1 MSYEDFV
8 MRTTRNQHTPRTM
21 DEAFRTADYAASIH
35 RFESPHKRDLK
46 HIANFVLVATVIVVS
61 SYVLNTMFD
70 LFLESI
76 R

>member
-1 MSYEDFV
+1 MNYEDFV
-8 MRTTRNQHTPRTM
+8 MHTVRNQRTPRTM
-21 DEAFRTADYAASIH
+21 DEAFCTADYAASIH
-35 RFESPHKRDLK
+35 RFESPHKRDLQ
-46 HIANFVLVATVIVVS
+46 HIASFVLVATVIVVS

>member
-1 MSYEDFV
+1 MNYEDFV
-8 MRTTRNQHTPRTM
+8 MRIVRNQRTPRTM
-21 DEAFRTADYAASIH
+21 DEAFRTADYAASITK
-35 RFESPHKRDLK
+35 FESPHKRDLK
-46 HIANFVLVATVIVVS
+46 HIASFVLVATVIAVS

>member
-8 MRTTRNQHTPRTM
+8 MRTVRNQRTPRTL
-21 DEAFRTADYAASIH
+21 DEAFHTATYASAITK
-35 RFESPHKRDLK
+35 FEQPYKRDLK
-46 HIANFVLVATVIVVS
+46 HIASFVLVATVIVVS

>member
-8 MRTTRNQHTPRTM
+8 MRTVRNQYTPRTM
-21 DEAFRTADYAASIH
+21 DEAFRTPDYAASVH
-35 RFESPHKRDLK
+35 RFESPHKRDLQ
-46 HIANFVLVATVIVVS
+46 HIASFILVATVLVLS
-61 SYVLNTMFD
+61 AYVLNTMFD

>member
-8 MRTTRNQHTPRTM
+8 MRTTRNQRTPRTM
-21 DEAFRTADYAASIH
+21 DEAFRTVNYASAITK
-35 RFESPHKRDLK
+35 FEPPHKRDLR
-46 HIANFVLVATVIVVS
+46 HIASFVWVATVIVGS
-61 SYVLNTMFD
+61 GYVLTTMFD

>member
-1 MSYEDFV
+1 MSYEAFV
-8 MRTTRNQHTPRTM
+8 MRTVRNQRTPRTL

-35 RFESPHKRDLK
+35 KFESPHKRDLK
-46 HIANFVLVATVIVVS
+46 HIATFVLVATAIVVI
-61 SYVLNTMFD
+61 SYVLNTTFD

>member
-1 MSYEDFV
+1 MNYEDFV
-8 MRTTRNQHTPRTM
+8 MRTVRNQRTPRTM

-35 RFESPHKRDLK
+35 RFEQPHKRDLK
-46 HIANFVLVATVIVVS
+46 HIATFVLVATVIVVS

>member
-1 MSYEDFV
+1 
-8 MRTTRNQHTPRTM
+8 M
-21 DEAFRTADYAASIH
+21 DEAFCTADYAASIH
-35 RFESPHKRDLK
+35 RFESPHKRDLQ
-46 HIANFVLVATVIVVS
+46 HIASFVLVATVIVVS

>member
-8 MRTTRNQHTPRTM
+8 MRTARQQHTARTM
-21 DEAFRTADYAASIH
+21 DEAFRTPEYAASINQ
-35 RFESPHKRDLK
+35 FESPYKRDLQ
-46 HIANFVLVATVIVVS
+46 HIASFILVATVLVVS
-61 SYVLNTMFD
+61 GYVLNTMFD

>member
-8 MRTTRNQHTPRTM
+8 MRTVRNQRTPRTM
-21 DEAFRTADYAASIH
+21 DEAFRTAEYAASIIK
-35 RFESPHKRDLK
+35 FEQPHKRDLQ
-46 HIANFVLVATVIVVS
+46 HIASFVWVATVIVVS
-61 SYVLNTMFD
+61 GYVLTIMFD

>member
-8 MRTTRNQHTPRTM
+8 MRTVRNQRTPRTM
-21 DEAFRTADYAASIH
+21 DEAFCTADYAASITK
-35 RFESPHKRDLK
+35 FEQPHKRDLR
-46 HIANFVLVATVIVVS
+46 HIATFVWVTTVIVAS
-61 SYVLNTMFD
+61 GYVLNTMFD